1 MKNVG
6 RSALLVM
13 TAVLLAAALPASA
26 QRWFGE
32 DEETAIVARFDK
44 DGDGR
49 LNAKERAAALAAY
62 ERGEWSSGRGGGFG
76 RRGFSRPTAGAS
88 AYVRKYT
95 PGQVKNYTTEPLF
108 DPKVLRTLFLQF
120 EDSNWEYEMAA
131 FKGTDV
137 KVPAT
142 VTVDG
147 KVYRDVGVH
156 FRGQTSFMD
165 TSDGEKRSLNLSFDD
180 QISKQNLLGYRGL
193 SLLNGAGDPTFLRNA
208 LYMLIA
214 RSYFPAPKANY
225 VRVIINGESWGV
237 YVNQQQFNSDFTV
250 EAGGLKSPRWK
261 VPGSPR
267 GRGGFEYFG
276 DDPAA
281 YKEIYQIKS
290 ADKPESWAALIKVFK
305 VLNQTPLDKL
315 DAALEPIL
323 DVDGALRFLA
333 LDNAMVNGD
342 GFWTRASDYSIYQDA
357 KGRMHVTPHDANE
370 VMRPIEMM
378 GFGRRGGLNNAA
390 PPGTVALDPL
400 VAVNDAEK
408 PLLSRLL
415 AVPALRKRYLGY
427 VRDIND
433 RWLSWKVIEPI
444 ARQYQALIH
453 DDVQLDSHK
462 LFAFGDFS
470 RALDGDGGAQERG
483 GMTAAPDISLK
494 AFLDQRH
501 AWLVQYFARQK

>member
-1 MKNVG
+1 MKPIR
-6 RSALLVM
+6 RSVWLA
-13 TAVLLAAALPASA
+13 TAAVLVAAMLPAWA
-26 QRWFGE
+26 QRWSDE

-49 LNAKERAAALAAY
+49 LNARERAAALAAW

-76 RRGFSRPTAGAS
+76 RRGFGRSATSAAS
-88 AYVRKYT
+88 YVRKYT
-95 PGQVKNYTTEPLF
+95 PGQVKRYGNEPLF
-108 DPKVLRTLFLQF
+108 DPQVLRTLFLQF
-120 EDSNWEYEMAA
+120 EDSNWEYEMVA

-147 KVYRDVGVH
+147 KVYREVGVH

-180 QISKQNLLGYRGL
+180 VVDKQNLLGYRGL
-193 SLLNGAGDPTFLRNA
+193 SLLNAAGDPTFLRNV
-208 LYMLIA
+208 LYMQIA
-214 RSYFPAPKANY
+214 RSYFPAPKGNF
-225 VRVIINGESWGV
+225 VRVVINGESWGI
-237 YVNQQQFNSDFTV
+237 YVNQQQFNSDFTR
-250 EAGGLKSPRWK
+250 ESGGLKGPRWK

-276 DDPAA
+276 DDPAP
-281 YKEIYQIKS
+281 YKSIYQIKS

-305 VLNQTPLDKL
+305 VLNQTPPDRL
-315 DAALEPIL
+315 DAALEPLL
-323 DVDGALRFLA
+323 DVDGTLRFLA

-342 GFWTRASDYSIYQDA
+342 GFWTRASDYSIYQDS

-378 GFGRRGGLNNAA
+378 GFGRRGGLDNGA
-390 PPGTVALDPL
+390 PPGTIALDPL
-400 VAVNDAEK
+400 VDQNDASK

-433 RWLSWKVIEPI
+433 RWLSWRAIEPL
-444 ARQYQALIH
+444 ARQYQALIR
-453 DDVQLDSHK
+453 DDVQLDAHK
-462 LFAFGDFS
+462 LFPFGDFS

-483 GMTAAPDISLK
+483 GMTASPDISLK
-494 AFLDQRH
+494 DFLEQRH
-501 AWLVQYFARQK
+501 AWLANWFAKSR